1 MLRTLRHYANGLRS
15 DRQALPQVLLIGAQK
30 AATSSLYQYL
40 ATHTQIC
47 QGKKEIDFFTV
58 NYEKGKSFYKRQFPV
73 SNKIT
78 IDASP
83 RYIYDAEVPARV
95 ARMMPSTTKI
105 IVSLRDPVKRAFS
118 AWNMYKQICQ
128 RPEIVERF
136 KQAEAKNEEFKLY
149 SEYCKGYFPS
159 FQNCVKREMD
169 WIESGDFIVE
179 PSLVRRGFY
188 VEQIERW
195 LQFFPKENFFF
206 VNSQDLSNE
215 VSAKEILHELEGFIG
230 IKQGELMNLD
240 FGHHHKRKYESP
252 ISEDLVN
259 ELKMLYQERNQGLE
273 DLTDLKFSWLK

>member
-1 MLRTLRHYANGLRS
+1 MLRTLRYYANGLRN

-40 ATHTQIC
+40 TTHPEIC

-58 NYEKGKSFYKRQFPV
+58 NYAKGISYYKRQFPI

-83 RYIYDAEVPARV
+83 RYIYDAEVPQRV
-95 ARMMPSTTKI
+95 AQMMPNDIKI

-136 KQAEAKNEEFKLY
+136 KQSEAKNEQIKLY
-149 SEYCKGYFPS
+149 SEYCQGHFPS
-159 FQNCVKREMD
+159 FQDCVKREID
-169 WIESGDFIVE
+169 WINAGNIILE

-206 VNSQDLSNE
+206 VNSQELSE
-215 VSAKEILHELEGFIG
+215 EASAKKILHDLEKFIG
-230 IKQGELMNLD
+230 IKEGELKELD
-240 FGHHHKRKYESP
+240 FGHHHKRKYASSL
-252 ISEDLVN
+252 SEDLVK
-259 ELKMLYQERNQGLE
+259 ELKTLYQKKNQGL
-273 DLTDLKFSWLK
+273 DNLTGLSFSWL